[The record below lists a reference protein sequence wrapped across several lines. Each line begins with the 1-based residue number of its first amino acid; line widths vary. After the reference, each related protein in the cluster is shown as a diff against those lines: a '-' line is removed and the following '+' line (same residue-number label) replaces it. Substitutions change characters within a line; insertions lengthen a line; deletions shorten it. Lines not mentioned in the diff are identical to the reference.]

1 MWPSRSMNER
11 NRSYSYRRI
20 ACLVLLASACAGAI
34 HAQEY
39 PTRPV
44 RIVTATPGG
53 GNDYLARIIAPA
65 LSGVLGQQVI
75 VDNRPSRFVPG
86 IVARA
91 NPDGYTLVVGGGTMQ
106 FLPLMEKTDYDILTD
121 FAPISQ
127 LERSPNVLVVH
138 PSLKVSTVNE
148 LIALARSKPGG
159 LLYGTG
165 GSGASLHVA
174 GEMFMIATKVQISRV
189 PYKSTGPAL
198 LGLLTNEVHMVFA
211 TPGGAMSH
219 IKDGRLKALAVTSAQ
234 PFPLIPGVPTL
245 ASQGLRNFDL
255 DTIGYIMA
263 PEKTPQPLVRRLNQH
278 VVQLMSQDDVKA
290 RMAAGGSEV
299 VTGTPEQ
306 LAAKLRSDDAA
317 MRRLFKQIGL
327 APEK

>member
-1 MWPSRSMNER
+1 MH
-11 NRSYSYRRI
+11 SYRTVASLLLVAFASIGI
-20 ACLVLLASACAGAI
+20 A
-34 HAQEY
+34 HAQSY
-39 PTRPV
+39 PTRPI

-53 GNDYLARIIAPA
+53 GNDYLARIVAPA
-65 LSGVLGQQVI
+65 LSSAVGQQVI
-75 VDNRPSRFVPG
+75 VDNRASRLVG
-86 IVARA
+86 GLVARA
-91 NPDGYTLVVGGGTMQ
+91 TPDGYTLVVGGGTMQ
-106 FLPLMEKTDYDILTD
+106 FLPLIEKTDYDILGD

-138 PSLKVSTVNE
+138 PSLKVGTVGE
-148 LIALARSKPGG
+148 LIALARSKPGA

-174 GEMFMIATKVQISRV
+174 GEMFMLATNVKITRV

-219 IKDGRLKALAVTSAQ
+219 IRDGRLKALAVTSAQ

-245 ASQGLRNFDL
+245 ASQGLRDYDL
-255 DTIGYIMA
+255 DTIGFLLA
-263 PEKTPQPLVRRLNQH
+263 PAKTPPPLIRRLNRH
-278 VVQLMSQDDVKA
+278 VVQLMAQADVKD

-306 LAAKLRSDDAA
+306 LAAKLKSDDAK
-317 MRRLFKQIGL
+317 MRNLFKQIGL
-327 APEK
+327 APDK